1 MSAGETRIERGS
13 TQSIHVKGCSG
24 ALSRACGRKCFLQNG
39 LSVNENKTGDLESQI
54 RQLINKKTGED
65 LLIKIEVSNENDDT
79 KIVLIDL
86 MIAEFKYDEIIK
98 EISEIANQ
106 FYNKKVIIRL
116 RKYFDYS

>member
-1 MSAGETRIERGS
+1 MSKVS
-13 TQSIHVKGCSG
+13 SG
-24 ALSRACGRKCFLQNG
+24 LSRA
-39 LSVNENKTGDLESQI
+39 ENKTSDLESQI
-54 RQLINKKTGED
+54 RQIINKKTGED

-86 MIAEFKYDEIIK
+86 MSAEFKYDEIIK

>member
-1 MSAGETRIERGS
+1 MSKVS
-13 TQSIHVKGCSG
+13 S
-24 ALSRACGRKCFLQNG
+24 G

-86 MIAEFKYDEIIK
+86 MSAEFKYDEIIK

-106 FYNKKVIIRL
+106 FYSKKVIIRL